1 MPEEKEEDKAIQQ
14 NIAEEYGKYI
24 AVGIYALLWAIFV
37 YWVAD
42 GKLSIGFTLLNI
54 PVSFLMYLIGKAFRN
69 FTAPSFVISSEGII
83 DTFIRKIFWM
93 IGPQIISM
101 GIGTFVL
108 YSLIY

>member
-1 MPEEKEEDKAIQQ
+1 MPEEKEDNTIQQ
-14 NIAEEYGKYI
+14 ENAEEYGEYV
-24 AVGIYALLWAIFV
+24 AVGIYAILWAIFV

-69 FTAPSFVISSEGII
+69 FTAPSFFTSQGMM
-83 DTFIRKIFWM
+83 DTFFKKLFWM

-101 GIGTFVL
+101 GIGTYAL
-108 YSLIY
+108 YWLIYEH